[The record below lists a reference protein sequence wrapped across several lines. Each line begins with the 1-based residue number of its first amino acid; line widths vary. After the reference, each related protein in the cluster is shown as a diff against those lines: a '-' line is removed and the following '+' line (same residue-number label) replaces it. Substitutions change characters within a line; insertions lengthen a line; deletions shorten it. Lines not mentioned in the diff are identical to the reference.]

1 MNYRKQY
8 QGPKKLTKTQ
18 LREANAFTAAMLGKQ
33 PTAFQ
38 KKHVTTKTHKN
49 P

>member
-18 LREANAFTAAMLGKQ
+18 LREADIFTAAMLGKQ

-38 KKHVTTKTHKN
+38 KKHVATKTYKN